1 MGDRLRRFEREAKAG
16 AARGQPICKHAPGRQ
31 LAEGVVHFDRVQLS
45 CIAVQ
50 ELLSWNRLRI
60 EPWLSAR
67 MCPTGGA
74 NGRWILQVF
83 RCLWS
88 FWNLRDLAIGRF
100 LRGFRLPA
108 CTSNTAISVCE
119 RVGIKKLLRFRRD
132 VRGIEGQ
139 GSGSGPE
146 LTENRLA
153 RMSEALLLQALLGC
167 ARLWRALSRL
177 VK

>member
-45 CIAVQ
+45 CIVFQ
-50 ELLSWNRLRI
+50 ELPLWNRLRI
-60 EPWLSAR
+60 EPWLQLA
-67 MCPTGGA
+67 CAQPEVPTNAGSCKCSGA
-74 NGRWILQVF
+74 SGAF
-83 RCLWS
+83 GTCET
-88 FWNLRDLAIGRF
+88 LRLAVF
-100 LRGFRLPA
+100 LRGFRLPE

-119 RVGIKKLLRFRRD
+119 RVEIKKPLRFRRD
-132 VRGIEGQ
+132 VRGFEGQ
-139 GSGSGPE
+139 GPGSGPE

-153 RMSEALLLQALLGC
+153 RMSEALLLHAHLGC
-167 ARLWRALSRL
+167 ARPWRALSRL